1 MGRCAVAALAS
12 ALRTS
17 AAHGQAYP
25 VQNLAASPPMT
36 QGEFAAYMKAGFDGW
51 RKVAREGRIEAQ

>member
-25 VQNLAASPPMT
+25 VQDLEASPPMT
-36 QGEFAAYMKAGFDGW
+36 RASSP
-51 RKVAREGRIEAQ
+51 RT